1 MEVDMEIDYWYV
13 FKQTVWGVLLDFP
26 DEALYT
32 IAGCCITLALLD
44 SYALV
49 RDKFGAQRSS

>member
-1 MEVDMEIDYWYV
+1 MEIDYWYV